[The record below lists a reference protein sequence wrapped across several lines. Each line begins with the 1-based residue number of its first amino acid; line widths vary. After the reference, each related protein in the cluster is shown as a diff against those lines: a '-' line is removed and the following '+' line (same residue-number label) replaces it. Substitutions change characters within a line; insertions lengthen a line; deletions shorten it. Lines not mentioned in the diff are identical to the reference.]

1 MKNQKYEHIVY
12 GASVNGVVKSLSL
25 MNEGKSVLL
34 LNKFGFTGGAITE
47 SLRLISKKEEFFK
60 SDNSIKSQ
68 IYKQILDENYSILAE
83 TTSEFII
90 NPEVVKMVLLKF
102 IENSNLEHLFHI
114 VPVSIKNNTIE
125 LIAKEGLIS
134 FEFDHFHD
142 LSSEKVLS
150 HLLTDENR
158 IVKRYYNII
167 VTKPKN
173 KSFLQFNKIIRD
185 IELKDGRYFLSLGIN
200 KENEIEANH
209 HAQIIADE
217 LSEYLDKSGNRIQLL
232 PARID
237 EVII

>member
-1 MKNQKYEHIVY
+1 M
-12 GASVNGVVKSLSL
+12 
-25 MNEGKSVLL
+25 
-34 LNKFGFTGGAITE
+34 
-47 SLRLISKKEEFFK
+47 
-60 SDNSIKSQ
+60 
-68 IYKQILDENYSILAE
+68 
-83 TTSEFII
+83 
-90 NPEVVKMVLLKF
+90 
-102 IENSNLEHLFHI
+102 
-114 VPVSIKNNTIE
+114 
-125 LIAKEGLIS
+125 IS

-142 LSSEKVLS
+142 LSNEKVLS